1 MTALMVAAEERK
13 KDIVQL
19 LVQNNADVNLK
30 GYYGYTALIYA
41 AKRGQK
47 DIAKILL
54 DNNADVNA
62 TNKANIV
69 KIEMRL
75 FQHTIDNNKR
85 FIHPNHYF
93 NLHVYLFF

>member
-1 MTALMVAAEERK
+1 MTALMVAADERK

-30 GYYGYTALIYA
+30 GSYGYTALIYA

-69 KIEMRL
+69 KIKMR
-75 FQHTIDNNKR
+75 
-85 FIHPNHYF
+85 
-93 NLHVYLFF
+93 